1 MPVLAGAQQS
11 PIAVECAQEKLGVV
25 PRNLEIIGPLEM
37 ARGLGKAAQHQA
49 VPGGENLLVAPRPG
63 AFFARGKERGT
74 PTPERLREFLFTDSS
89 VLSNY
94 RSFLHNMQDILA
106 LEVATLAHIVV
117 EHKEAGGTVGGEA
130 PRLPRRPPGEQVPHS
145 PRLAGLVG

>member
-1 MPVLAGAQQS
+1 MPVLAGAQQA
-11 PIAVECAQEKLGVV
+11 PIALKCAQEKLGVV

-49 VPGGENLLVAPRPG
+49 VPGGENLLIAPRLG

-89 VLSNY
+89 ALSNH

-106 LEVATLAHIVV
+106 LEVPTPPHILLAP
-117 EHKEAGGTVGGEA
+117 KESRT
-130 PRLPRRPPGEQVPHS
+130 P
-145 PRLAGLVG
+145 